1 MKDNITILCCCGAGI
16 CTSNY
21 LKEEIEDRMKAENIK
36 NVKVLICRVTDLEE
50 QIGKA
55 DLVVTTVEIKAVEGT
70 PMVRA
75 LGIMLDDAAA
85 EKALNE
91 IVSVV
96 RSL

>member
-85 EKALNE
+85 EKALSE

-96 RSL
+96 KSL